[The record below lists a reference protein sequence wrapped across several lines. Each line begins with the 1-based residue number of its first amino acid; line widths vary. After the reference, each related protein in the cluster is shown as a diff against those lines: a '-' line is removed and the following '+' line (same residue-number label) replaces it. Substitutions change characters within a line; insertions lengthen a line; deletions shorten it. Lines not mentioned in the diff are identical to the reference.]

1 LRIVARFFWESL
13 EAGGERVALI
23 TERESVSYRDLVE
36 RIERFTR
43 ELRALLPEA
52 LPRPL
57 VLLEAL
63 NEVDS
68 IVAYLACLRAGFP
81 VILVAEGQ
89 AASSAIARTY
99 EPNVVIGHD
108 AGPLRATLAS
118 TTPTPMHPEL
128 AVLLSTSGTTGAAKL
143 VRLSGANVQANA
155 TSIATYLSLTAA
167 DRAISALPYHYSY
180 GMSVLHTH
188 LLSHA
193 SLVLTSASLMDDELW
208 ALARQHGVTS
218 LALVPT
224 QFELLEKL
232 AFTRPARLPTLRYVT
247 QAGGKLDPRLAVE
260 FARRAAAEGWQLF
273 IMYGQTEAAP
283 RMSYVPPEDV
293 EHWYH
298 SIGRPVP
305 GGKFRLIDAS
315 GQEITRAG
323 EPGELVYEGPNV
335 MLGYAVTRAD
345 LDNPAGPPVLH
356 TGDVAERLDNGYYR
370 ITGRNSRFVKL
381 FGLRISL
388 DEIETTLRTEGH
400 RAYVS
405 GTDERLV
412 VFLTEAGDAPA
423 LRAQLAQRYHLPERV
438 VAVVALDAVPLLPS
452 GKVDYREL
460 ARRAAALA
468 PAAAELPSDLGV
480 LLRSALGQA
489 SLDATKSFVEL
500 GGSSL
505 TYLEVQLLL
514 QRRLG
519 SVPESWEHMPLG
531 ELFALEKASGSPASG
546 WQRVP
551 ADLVARVVA
560 ILAVIALHSTTWKTG
575 GGSILL
581 LVLVGYSLARFQS
594 EVLFSGQVGKT
605 LWAMLSRIVAVYYV
619 CITVAAFKFRP
630 FDASWF
636 LLVANLPHE
645 VRPPHLGPY
654 WFVSTYVQMILLAVL
669 PFLIGPV
676 RARVKRAPFEA
687 GLVALL
693 VVSVLINVALQG
705 VYYNVRHHHPL
716 VAFQLLVVG
725 WCMFFARSTRQ
736 KLLATLAIVVAWLQ
750 NFGLAE
756 ANITALLLGGSLATL
771 WGVYVPLPAFL
782 ARALFVF
789 GSLSMFVYV
798 AHVPALYGLGRW
810 MDAGPLRLLTLVALS
825 LVLALVLKK
834 ASDLVL
840 HRLASWRA
848 PALEPALPPRA

>member
-1 LRIVARFFWESL
+1 
-13 EAGGERVALI
+13 
-23 TERESVSYRDLVE
+23 
-36 RIERFTR
+36 
-43 ELRALLPEA
+43 
-52 LPRPL
+52 
-57 VLLEAL
+57 
-63 NEVDS
+63 
-68 IVAYLACLRAGFP
+68 
-81 VILVAEGQ
+81 
-89 AASSAIARTY
+89 
-99 EPNVVIGHD
+99 
-108 AGPLRATLAS
+108 
-118 TTPTPMHPEL
+118 
-128 AVLLSTSGTTGAAKL
+128 
-143 VRLSGANVQANA
+143 
-155 TSIATYLSLTAA
+155 
-167 DRAISALPYHYSY
+167 
-180 GMSVLHTH
+180 
-188 LLSHA
+188 
-193 SLVLTSASLMDDELW
+193 MDDELW
-208 ALARQHGVTS
+208 TQARQHAVTS

-232 AFTRPARLPTLRYVT
+232 AFTKPERLPTLRYVT

-283 RMSYVPPEDV
+283 RMSYVPPADV

-305 GGKFRLIDAS
+305 GGTFRLIDAS
-315 GQEITRAG
+315 GQEITRTG

-356 TGDVAERLDNGYYR
+356 TGDVAERLENGYYR

-388 DEIETTLRTEGH
+388 DEIETTLRTEGQ

-412 VFLTEAGDAPA
+412 VFLPEGGDAPA

-468 PAAAELPSDLGV
+468 PVAAELPSDLGV

-489 SLDATKSFVEL
+489 SLDTTKSFVEL

-514 QRRLG
+514 QRRIG

-531 ELFALEKASGSPASG
+531 DLFALEKASGSRASG

-619 CITVAAFKFRP
+619 CITVAAVKFRP

-636 LLVANLPHE
+636 FLVANLPHE
-645 VRPPHLGPY
+645 VRPPHIGPY
-654 WFVSTYVQMILLAVL
+654 WFVSTYVQIILLASL
-669 PFLIGPV
+669 PFLIAPL

-687 GLVALL
+687 GLGALL
-693 VVSVLINVALQG
+693 LVGLLIALTPLRDL
-705 VYYNVRHHHPL
+705 YYNVRHHHPII
-716 VAFQLLVVG
+716 AFQLLIVG
-725 WCMFFARSTRQ
+725 WCMFFAKSPRQ
-736 KLLATLAIVVAWLQ
+736 KLLATLAIMLVWVQ
-750 NFGLAE
+750 NFGLVE
-756 ANITALLLGGSLATL
+756 ANIAALLLGGSLATL
-771 WGVYVPLPAFL
+771 WGLYVPLPAFL

-789 GSLSMFVYV
+789 GSLSMFVYITHV
-798 AHVPALYGLGRW
+798 AVLYGLGRW
-810 MDAGPLRLLTLVALS
+810 MDASLLRFVVLVALS
-825 LVLALVLKK
+825 LVLAVILKK
-834 ASDLVL
+834 ASDFALQ
-840 HRLASWRA
+840 RLASWRA

>member
-1 LRIVARFFWESL
+1 MARFFWESL

-23 TERESVSYRDLVE
+23 TERESVSYRNLVE
-36 RIERFTR
+36 RIGRFSS
-43 ELRALLPEA
+43 ELRALLPES
-52 LPRPL
+52 LRRPL
-57 VLLEAL
+57 VVVEAV
-63 NEVDS
+63 NELDS
-68 IVAYLACLRAGFP
+68 IIAYLACLRAGFP

-89 AASSAIARTY
+89 ASQSAIVRTY
-99 EPNVVIGHD
+99 EPNVIVRRE
-108 AGPLRATLAS
+108 AGGFRASLAS
-118 TTPTPMHPEL
+118 SKPAAMHAEL

-143 VRLSGANVQANA
+143 VRLSGANLQANA
-155 TSIATYLSLTAA
+155 TSIATYLGLTAA

-208 ALARQHGVTS
+208 TLARQHEVTS

-232 AFTRPARLPTLRYVT
+232 AFTKPERLPSLRYIT

-260 FARRAAAEGWQLF
+260 FARRASAEGWQLF
-273 IMYGQTEAAP
+273 IMYGQTEAGP

-305 GGKFRLIDAS
+305 GGTFRLIDAG
-315 GQEITRAG
+315 GQEITRVG

-356 TGDVAERLDNGYYR
+356 TGDIAERLANGYFK

-388 DEIETTLRTEGH
+388 DEIETTLRTEGQ

-412 VFLTEAGDAPA
+412 VFLTEGGDAPA

-468 PAAAELPSDLGV
+468 PASAELPSDLGV

-489 SLDATKSFVEL
+489 ALDTSKSFVEL

-514 QRRLG
+514 QRRIG
-519 SVPESWEHMPLG
+519 TVPESWEHMPLG
-531 ELFALEKASGSPASG
+531 DLFALEKAQSSPASG

-560 ILAVIALHSTTWKTG
+560 ILAVIALHSTAWSTG

-581 LVLVGYSLARFQS
+581 LVLVGFSLARFQS

-630 FDASWF
+630 FDTSWF
-636 LLVANLPHE
+636 FLVANLPHE
-645 VRPPHLGPY
+645 VRPPHIGPY
-654 WFVSTYVQMILLAVL
+654 WFVSTYVQMILLACL
-669 PFLIGPV
+669 PFLVGPV
-676 RARVKRAPFEA
+676 RARIKQAPFEA
-687 GLVALL
+687 GLVALVL
-693 VVSVLINVALQG
+693 VSLLIRLTPLDKL
-705 VYYNVRHHHPL
+705 YYNVRHHHPII
-716 VAFQLLVVG
+716 AFQLLVVG
-725 WCMFFARSTRQ
+725 WCLFFAKSPRQ
-736 KLLATLAIVVAWLQ
+736 KLVATGAVVLAWFQ
-750 NFGLAE
+750 NFGLVE

-771 WGVYVPLPAFL
+771 WGLYVPVPALL

-789 GSLSMFVYV
+789 GSLSMFVYI

-810 MDAGPLRLLTLVALS
+810 MDAGPLRLVVLVAIS

-834 ASDLVL
+834 ASDFVL
-840 HRLASWRA
+840 GRLASWRA